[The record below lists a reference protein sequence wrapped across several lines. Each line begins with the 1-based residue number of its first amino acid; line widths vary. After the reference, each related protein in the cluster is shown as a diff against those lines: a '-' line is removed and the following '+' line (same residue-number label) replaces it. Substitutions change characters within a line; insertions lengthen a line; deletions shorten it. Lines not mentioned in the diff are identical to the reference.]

1 MRAQLAQ
8 RAGRLRSTS
17 LSAVPPP
24 RTSADYDHEL
34 AKAAASI
41 LYRTPVPSDSGLP
54 IYILN
59 AAALPDAD
67 EHDFD
72 ALLPYVLARLP
83 GEEELL
89 SGTEYEVI
97 FFAGGDAER
106 AAGGKRNRPG
116 WGWFIQAYHVL
127 SRAMR
132 KRLQKLYI
140 VHERSWVR
148 ILVEM
153 FSTIVSPKF
162 RRKIV
167 HVSTLT
173 QLALHMPIQTLL
185 IPPSAYLHDR
195 RLSPD
200 IYAPFASGRRAFSV
214 KHPLPQNAE
223 GDTRLPRVLRETTTF
238 LLMDPNIR
246 TEGIF
251 RIPPHS
257 RLKEILKEAY
267 DRGQKYILWKE
278 NGVMLPL
285 PPFDQ
290 SDSTKAIVEE
300 VDSRDCYGVYLS
312 AGLIKTWYAELRQPI
327 FPQSSYRE
335 VRSLF
340 GNPDEPPTRKALMEL
355 ISPKSEWSAIPV
367 ISREILV
374 RHLLPLLSVVAA
386 HQDDNKMTAENLA
399 VCFAPTL
406 VCGPDQIED
415 AKMSSVVRRI
425 LAEAIDMWDEGLR
438 EDCGI
443 NETSFQRDLRSPQ
456 TPHEYEDP
464 LEAAPKR
471 RPDSEDFGIE
481 SPSEE
486 DAGFADSE
494 KQFSGIIL
502 QDNSK
507 EETPPALPPRPSV
520 SSSRE
525 MPLSPTGSDDS
536 SVRRKPA
543 PSVQVPPRYSAVL
556 ADEMG
561 GSSAG
566 TQSPLTY
573 AATTDGFAPAR
584 STGWN
589 VDEKKQDK
597 SSARL
602 PGPTVPH
609 IIVPKRKALTAEQI
623 ASAESTVSSPE
634 RAVSSPQFSPRA
646 QNTQTFSAQGRTP
659 PGLAEMIGAAAAAGA
674 VHRKPISSRPGSSG
688 SSKPSTPPIQSPNL
702 TSPSTF
708 STRRPSLSPQDAES
722 RKPVDFPISTSNT
735 LSRRTSTSSLTA
747 DNAPGSEYTRE
758 RSRSRGPT
766 INSLARPVYPA
777 ANSPSTTNSANLQR
791 AATMASEP
799 PAKPRAMSSGLLKRM
814 PSFEPP
820 PIPKD
825 NPRKLDLKK
834 KSVEDLRRLFEER
847 AGAAEKLVKLGNE
860 KMKVEG
866 KKG

>member
-367 ISREILV
+367 MSREILV

-634 RAVSSPQFSPRA
+634 RA
-646 QNTQTFSAQGRTP
+646 
-659 PGLAEMIGAAAAAGA
+659 MIGAAAAAGA

-708 STRRPSLSPQDAES
+708 STH
-722 RKPVDFPISTSNT
+722 
-735 LSRRTSTSSLTA
+735 
-747 DNAPGSEYTRE
+747 NAPGSEYTRE

-799 PAKPRAMSSGLLKRM
+799 PTKPRAMSSGLLKRM